1 MVFVAEL
8 ARINGRLSMDVVE
21 RHRRVLASLGLPVT
35 YPAAKW
41 RQLLSN
47 MKVDKKSRAGSLR
60 FVVLDDIGKP
70 TIMQAPTEEI
80 LFAAFQEIA
89 E

>member
-8 ARINGRLSMDVVE
+8 ARINGRLSMEVVE
-21 RHRRVLASLGLPVT
+21 RHRSILASLGLPT
-35 YPAAKW
+35 GYPAAKW
-41 RQLLSN
+41 PQLLSN
-47 MKVDKKSRAGSLR
+47 MKVDKKSRGGTLR
-60 FVVLDDIGKP
+60 FVVLDDVAKP
-70 TIMQAPTEEI
+70 TIMQAPPEEM